1 MAEEEN
7 PWKPLFWW
15 RVDAINQRVRVVRE
29 DLAAVEQQLASRVD
43 KLSVAS
49 CAGDKLLMEASRALG
64 LAVCYMEAAR
74 LLARHRGGLIA
85 QGRIPSRHGRV
96 HDDDLAVRR
105 ALFYLRLAK
114 ARAEEACDALDR
126 CRGHLGA
133 VKMLLRRREAPA
145 GVADHVDGICRRL
158 IPFIVRRPPA
168 MNIPVPEAN
177 EVNEPLR
184 SWGLPW
190 FLNHLTRWG
199 QKRGDPILSRET
211 QGATSSLGPLYT
223 VHGTPL
229 NHNGQAL
236 ASGRDLERDGRR
248 LNPFVQCP

>member
-7 PWKPLFWW
+7 PWKPLFWR

-49 CAGDKLLMEASRALG
+49 RAGDKLLMEASRALG

-85 QGRIPSRHGRV
+85 QGRIPSRHGCV

-133 VKMLLRRREAPA
+133 VKMLLRHREAPA
-145 GVADHVDGICRRL
+145 GVADHVDGERAYA
-158 IPFIVRRPPA
+158 V
-168 MNIPVPEAN
+168 
-177 EVNEPLR
+177 
-184 SWGLPW
+184 G
-190 FLNHLTRWG
+190 
-199 QKRGDPILSRET
+199 
-211 QGATSSLGPLYT
+211 
-223 VHGTPL
+223 
-229 NHNGQAL
+229 
-236 ASGRDLERDGRR
+236 DLEAARQLMVDTDAFISAALGDRSD
-248 LNPFVQCP
+248 VD